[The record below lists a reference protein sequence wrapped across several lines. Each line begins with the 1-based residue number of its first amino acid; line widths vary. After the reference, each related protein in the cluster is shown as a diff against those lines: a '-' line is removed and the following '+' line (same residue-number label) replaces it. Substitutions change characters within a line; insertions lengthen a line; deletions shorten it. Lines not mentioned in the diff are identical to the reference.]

1 MTLTMTAPG
10 MRVDPG
16 AMSSPPDPE
25 VPEKAKRRR
34 FSAEYKLAILRE
46 VDACTEPGQI
56 GALLRRERLYSSHLV
71 DWRRQRDTGAL
82 EALARKRGPKP
93 ADPARVEVER
103 LRRANERL
111 AKRLAQAEKI
121 IEIQGKVS
129 ELLGIPLDPA
139 SDDEQ
144 SATPWLPSPARFP
157 SLPLRLV
164 TVLRPQA
171 GQMGRLVDNVGRA
184 AYERIAGRGLQGSR
198 GSWRWPRRR

>member
-1 MTLTMTAPG
+1 MTVTMTAPRI
-10 MRVDPG
+10 RVDPG
-16 AMSSPPDPE
+16 AMPSPPDPE

-46 VDACTEPGQI
+46 ADRCAEPGQI

-71 DWRRQRDTGAL
+71 DWRRQRDAGAL
-82 EALARKRGPKP
+82 EALARTRGRKP

-103 LRRANERL
+103 LRRENARL
-111 AKRLAQAEKI
+111 AHKLGQAERI

-144 SATPWLPSPARFP
+144 SAS
-157 SLPLRLV
+157 S
-164 TVLRPQA
+164 
-171 GQMGRLVDNVGRA
+171 
-184 AYERIAGRGLQGSR
+184 
-198 GSWRWPRRR
+198 